1 MVINLNENVTLH
13 FEPMYLQKGA
23 KQNFTD
29 PSFGNAEFRFKG
41 DIVEAPVFLKLDIN
55 AGSIHP
61 YLMAGPTV
69 GFIVNSTLE
78 IAGPVL
84 SSKEMQTTLSKPLI
98 GSRIWRWLKPSVWQ
112 KFCLF
117 GSPVYYRIKQY

>member
-13 FEPMYLQKGA
+13 FEQMYLQKGA
-23 KQNFTD
+23 KQNLID
-29 PSFGNAEFRFKG
+29 PSFGNGEFRFKG
-41 DIVEAPVFLKLDIN
+41 DIVEVPVFLKLDIN

-78 IAGPVL
+78 IAGAG
-84 SSKEMQTTLSKPLI
+84 SEFKGDADDIIKTLDWVSDLA
-98 GSRIWRWLKPSVWQ
+98 VA
-112 KFCLF
+112 
-117 GSPVYYRIKQY
+117 

>member
-41 DIVEAPVFLKLDIN
+41 DIVEVSVFLKLDIN

-78 IAGPVL
+78 IAGAG
-84 SSKEMQTTLSKPLI
+84 SEFKGDADDIIKTLDWVSDLA
-98 GSRIWRWLKPSVWQ
+98 VA
-112 KFCLF
+112 
-117 GSPVYYRIKQY
+117 